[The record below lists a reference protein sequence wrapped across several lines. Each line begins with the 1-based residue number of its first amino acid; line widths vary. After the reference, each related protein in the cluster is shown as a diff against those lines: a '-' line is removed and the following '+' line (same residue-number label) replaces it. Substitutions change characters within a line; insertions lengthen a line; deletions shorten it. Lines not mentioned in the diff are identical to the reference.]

1 MLFFPEN
8 VSENND
14 KDCETEANQEEYRGC
29 DQFYCLH
36 VLRVKS
42 ESASEI

>member
-29 DQFYCLH
+29 DQFYCMH
-36 VLRVKS
+36 VLRVKC